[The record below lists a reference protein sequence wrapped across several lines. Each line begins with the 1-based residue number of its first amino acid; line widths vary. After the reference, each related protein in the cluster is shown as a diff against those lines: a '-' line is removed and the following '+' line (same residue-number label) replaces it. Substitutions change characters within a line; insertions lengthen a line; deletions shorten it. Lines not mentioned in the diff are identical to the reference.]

1 MKKIIFCDLLLIAV
15 RLGFLPVLCLTR
27 GPWALDLLRIHVS
40 THSLLPFSL
49 CPPVFGGWVGLS
61 VGRVAF
67 QLSDCSSRYRR
78 LSSLPSF
85 LLIRRSSCDYFSSRP
100 SSLVCWLCVVIPR
113 YPHCSG
119 GGGRRRRRRRRQRP
133 LKVVCSD
140 RVCKGSVFSNGALT
154 KEDSTVAVG
163 VCSLLSRFMY
173 HKSA

>member
-1 MKKIIFCDLLLIAV
+1 MSHPRALGLGPPYPRVHPLLPSFPSLSALLSSVGGSVCRSVGLLSNCPIALLDIAV
-15 RLGFLPVLCLTR
+15 
-27 GPWALDLLRIHVS
+27 
-40 THSLLPFSL
+40 
-49 CPPVFGGWVGLS
+49 CPP
-61 VGRVAF
+61 
-67 QLSDCSSRYRR
+67 
-78 LSSLPSF
+78 SLPSF

-119 GGGRRRRRRRRQRP
+119 GGGRRRRRRQRP

>member
-27 GPWALDLLRIHVS
+27 GPWALDLRIHVS
-40 THSLLPFSL
+40 THSFPPSLLSL
-49 CPPVFGGWVGLS
+49 PSCLRWVGRS
-61 VGRVAF
+61 VGRSGCFPTVRLLFSISPFVLPAF
-67 QLSDCSSRYRR
+67 
-78 LSSLPSF
+78 LPSF

-119 GGGRRRRRRRRQRP
+119 GGGRRRRRRQRP

-140 RVCKGSVFSNGALT
+140 RVCKGSVFSNGAL
-154 KEDSTVAVG
+154 K
-163 VCSLLSRFMY
+163 
-173 HKSA
+173 K